1 MWYFDSSAILGA
13 MLEQKNSDAIKS
25 LLSESYERSYS
36 LFLENYHLYE
46 LEEIIQLKKGE
57 SFLSR
62 DELKKK
68 WDSRYWKSITQ
79 I

>member
-1 MWYFDSSAILGA
+1 MCKSRARDIIEG
-13 MLEQKNSDAIKS
+13 KIKS
-25 LLSESYERSYS
+25 LLSESYERAYT

-62 DELKKK
+62 DELKRK
-68 WDSRYWKSITQ
+68 WDAR
-79 I
+79 